1 MFQGE
6 TKKKMYFKNLS
17 IKHLVGLP
25 AEKAAPGEVGKWY
38 HAEWHDYMDVARG
51 FERWKMEQRVQ
62 RLQRVQLDSYL
73 RFQVEMEKG
82 DSKRGI

>member
-25 AEKAAPGEVGKWY
+25 AEKAAPGEEV
-38 HAEWHDYMDVARG
+38 EWDDYMDAARG
-51 FERWKMEQRVQ
+51 FERWKIEQRV
-62 RLQRVQLDSYL
+62 
-73 RFQVEMEKG
+73 
-82 DSKRGI
+82 